1 MSHASLDRTTS
12 SSRGRTAHLPYSPYT
27 RAPTAPL
34 PVPYDLLP
42 ETPEPTI
49 SKKKGKRLDARQ
61 LEALNRTYDD
71 TPYPSTEVRHQ
82 LARDLDMSVR
92 SVQIWFAHALFTHV

>member
-1 MSHASLDRTTS
+1 
-12 SSRGRTAHLPYSPYT
+12 
-27 RAPTAPL
+27 
-34 PVPYDLLP
+34 VPYDLLP